1 MVLDE
6 TDPSPRHRHG
16 TSRTWQH
23 EPMTTPQVSV
33 QLRTF
38 RQDDPG
44 SFAYILD
51 QARAADLAGI
61 DRIAVSDHVAYGE
74 NLEAYGDPKKGG
86 AAGGKQP
93 TDSDGNWL
101 EPLTVLTA
109 MGALTSRVRLNTAIL
124 IAALRTPTVL
134 AKQAATIDVL
144 TDGRLELGVGVGW
157 QKEEY
162 DACGLDYDNRGRLL
176 DHTLEVCQVLWREQ
190 VANYSSPEL
199 SFERIHQMPKPRQA
213 GGVPIWISG
222 TINARVIR
230 RLAAFGS
237 GWIPWGADGADLPN
251 AIPKL
256 RAAVEKAGGD
266 PSFHVQGHA
275 AAVRNAEGDLDLVAT
290 MAASRPMVE
299 AGVTD
304 LRVTVNHPEQYEQ
317 ALDVYSEVVRA
328 FRNEFG

>member
-1 MVLDE
+1 
-6 TDPSPRHRHG
+6 
-16 TSRTWQH
+16 
-23 EPMTTPQVSV
+23 MTTPQVSI

-44 SFAYILD
+44 SFQYILD

-109 MGALTSRVRLNTAIL
+109 MGALTERVRLNTAIL

-144 TDGRLELGVGVGW
+144 SGGRLELGVGVGW

-190 VANYSSPEL
+190 VASYNSPEL
-199 SFERIHQMPKPRQA
+199 SFEKIHQMPKPRQA

-230 RLAAFGS
+230 RMASFGS
-237 GWIPWGADGADLPN
+237 GWIPWGADGVRSCEHHSETARRGGKGGRRSV
-251 AIPKL
+251 IPS
-256 RAAVEKAGGD
+256 AG
-266 PSFHVQGHA
+266 
-275 AAVRNAEGDLDLVAT
+275 
-290 MAASRPMVE
+290 SRCCS
-299 AGVTD
+299 A
-304 LRVTVNHPEQYEQ
+304 
-317 ALDVYSEVVRA
+317 
-328 FRNEFG
+328 

>member
-1 MVLDE
+1 MLFA
-6 TDPSPRHRHG
+6 
-16 TSRTWQH
+16 TSAQEDLAWQH
-23 EPMTTPQVSV
+23 ETMTTPQVSI

-44 SFAYILD
+44 SFQYVLD

-86 AAGGKQP
+86 SAGGKQP

-109 MGALTSRVRLNTAIL
+109 IGALTERVRLNTAIL

-144 TDGRLELGVGVGW
+144 SGGRLELGVGVGW

-176 DHTLEVCQVLWREQ
+176 DHTLEVCQVLWREP
-190 VANYSSPEL
+190 VASYSSPVL
-199 SFERIHQMPKPRQA
+199 SFE
-213 GGVPIWISG
+213 
-222 TINARVIR
+222 
-230 RLAAFGS
+230 
-237 GWIPWGADGADLPN
+237 
-251 AIPKL
+251 
-256 RAAVEKAGGD
+256 
-266 PSFHVQGHA
+266 
-275 AAVRNAEGDLDLVAT
+275 
-290 MAASRPMVE
+290 
-299 AGVTD
+299 
-304 LRVTVNHPEQYEQ
+304 
-317 ALDVYSEVVRA
+317 
-328 FRNEFG
+328 